1 MKLKKK
7 AKRIL
12 IILLIVVVLI
22 AGFIIYKQV
31 SKATET
37 KEVKILSEIKDYNY
51 KLKEYTSPIS
61 LHNLYIFIQI
71 LISSL

>member
-22 AGFIIYKQV
+22 VGFIIYKQV
-31 SKATET
+31 SKTTET
-37 KEVKILSEIKDYNY
+37 KEVKILSEIKDYDY
-51 KLKEYTSPIS
+51 KLKETS
-61 LHNLYIFIQI
+61 
-71 LISSL
+71 